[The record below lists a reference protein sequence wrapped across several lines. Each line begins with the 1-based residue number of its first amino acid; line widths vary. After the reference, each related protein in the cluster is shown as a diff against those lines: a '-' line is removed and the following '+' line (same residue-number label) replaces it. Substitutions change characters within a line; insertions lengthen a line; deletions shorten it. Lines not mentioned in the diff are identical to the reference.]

1 MKPSIPKGTRD
12 FSPTE
17 VAQRNYIFNTIKAA
31 FETFGFQPIETP
43 SFENS
48 STLMGKY
55 GEEGDRLI
63 FKILNSGDY
72 FKDVRSKVV
81 NTVNISNVF
90 HKIFDTIKVLEEN
103 ESKDVY
109 NKFITDHTNI
119 YKDEFSIDERLIL
132 STCFLNNHKAIIEYH
147 ENKEFNSEY
156 LNFKTNLFNQYFPNL
171 FAGYLKSNNLTSKI
185 SEKALRYDLTVPFA
199 RYVVQHQNDITFPF
213 KRYQIQ
219 PVWRADRP
227 QKGRFREFY
236 QCDADVVG
244 SKSLLQEV
252 EFVQLYDTVFSKLK
266 LVGTT
271 IKINNR
277 KILSGIA
284 EVIGAKDKLID
295 FTVALDKLDKI
306 GKDGVVTEMLSKG
319 ITQEAIEKVSPLF
332 DFSGSN
338 EDKLNSLEN
347 MLNASEEGLN
357 GVKELRFVCNSIETL
372 GLESA
377 SLEVDVT
384 LARGLNYYTGAIYEV
399 AAPEGVKMGSIGGG
413 GRYDDLTGIFGMKD
427 VSGVGISFG
436 LDRIY
441 LVLEELGLFESVE
454 LPKPKVLFLNFDSEN
469 DIIKL
474 KAIKELR
481 KNNVK
486 CEIYPDVA
494 LSNKKEKKQWKYVS
508 ERGIEFVVSK
518 IEDNQFVLKKMSDGT
533 QKTCALSELINTV
546 Q

>member
-12 FSPTE
+12 FSSTE
-17 VAQRNYIFNTIKAA
+17 VANRTYIINTMKTA

-72 FKDVRSKVV
+72 LKKAASNLLEQKDS
-81 NTVNISNVF
+81 
-90 HKIFDTIKVLEEN
+90 
-103 ESKDVY
+103 
-109 NKFITDHTNI
+109 
-119 YKDEFSIDERLIL
+119 
-132 STCFLNNHKAIIEYH
+132 
-147 ENKEFNSEY
+147 
-156 LNFKTNLFNQYFPNL
+156 
-171 FAGYLKSNNLTSKI
+171 LKLTSQI

-199 RYVVQHQNDITFPF
+199 RYVVQHQNEITFPF

-227 QKGRFREFY
+227 QKGRFREFF

-252 EFVQLYDTVFSKLK
+252 DFIQLYDTVFTSLKLK
-266 LVGTT
+266 GTI

-284 EVIGAKDKLID
+284 EVIGAQDKLID

-306 GKDGVVTEMLSKG
+306 GATGVQKEMLDKG
-319 ITQEAIEKVSPLF
+319 ISPEAIEKVTPLF
-332 DFSGSN
+332 KLSGSN
-338 EDKLNSLEN
+338 TDQLAILET
-347 MLNASEEGLN
+347 LLSASEEGTK
-357 GVKELRFVCNSIETL
+357 GVEELRFVTNTIHEL
-372 GLESA
+372 GLQSA
-377 SLEVDVT
+377 SLEIDVT
-384 LARGLNYYTGAIYEV
+384 LARGLNYYTGAIFEV
-399 AAPEGVKMGSIGGG
+399 SAPKGVEMGSIGGG
-413 GRYDDLTGIFGMKD
+413 GRYDDLTGIFGLKD

-441 LVLEELGLFESVE
+441 LVLEELGLFNSVA
-454 LPKPKVLFLNFDSEN
+454 LPKPKLLFLNFTKEDAL
-469 DIIKL
+469 IQL
-474 KAIKELR
+474 KAVKALRNVGIKT
-481 KNNVK
+481 
-486 CEIYPDVA
+486 EIYPDTA
-494 LSNKKEKKQWKYVS
+494 TSNKQQKKQWKYVS
-508 ERGIEFVVSK
+508 TREISFVISEIQQNK
-518 IEDNQFVLKKMSDGT
+518 FTLKDMNNGSQT
-533 QKTCALSELINTV
+533 VCTLEELIDKM

>member
-12 FSPTE
+12 FSSTE
-17 VAQRNYIFNTIKAA
+17 VANRTYIINTMKTA

-72 FKDVRSKVV
+72 LKKAASNLLEQKDS
-81 NTVNISNVF
+81 
-90 HKIFDTIKVLEEN
+90 
-103 ESKDVY
+103 
-109 NKFITDHTNI
+109 
-119 YKDEFSIDERLIL
+119 
-132 STCFLNNHKAIIEYH
+132 
-147 ENKEFNSEY
+147 
-156 LNFKTNLFNQYFPNL
+156 
-171 FAGYLKSNNLTSKI
+171 LKLTSQI

-199 RYVVQHQNDITFPF
+199 RYVVQHQNEITFPF

-227 QKGRFREFY
+227 QKGRFREFF

-252 EFVQLYDTVFSKLK
+252 DFIQLYDTIFTSLK
-266 LVGTT
+266 LTGTT

-284 EVIGAKDKLID
+284 EVIGAQDKLID

-306 GKDGVVTEMLSKG
+306 GATGVQEEMLEKG
-319 ITQEAIEKVSPLF
+319 ISPEAIDKVTPLF
-332 DFSGSN
+332 KLSGSN
-338 EDKLNSLEN
+338 TDQLAILET
-347 MLNASEEGLN
+347 LLSASEEGSK
-357 GVKELRFVCNSIETL
+357 GVEELRFVTNTINEL
-372 GLESA
+372 GLQSA
-377 SLEVDVT
+377 SLEIDVT
-384 LARGLNYYTGAIYEV
+384 LARGLNYYTGAIFEV
-399 AAPEGVKMGSIGGG
+399 SAPKGVEMGSIGGG
-413 GRYDDLTGIFGMKD
+413 GRYDDLTGVFGLKD

-441 LVLEELGLFESVE
+441 LVLEELGLFNSVA
-454 LPKPKVLFLNFDSEN
+454 LPKPKLLFLNFTKEDAL
-469 DIIKL
+469 IQL
-474 KAIKELR
+474 KAVKALRNAGIKT
-481 KNNVK
+481 
-486 CEIYPDVA
+486 EIYPDTA
-494 LSNKKEKKQWKYVS
+494 LSNKQQKKQWKYVS
-508 ERGIEFVVSK
+508 TREISFVISEIQQNK
-518 IEDNQFVLKKMSDGT
+518 FILKDMKDGSQSVCT
-533 QKTCALSELINTV
+533 LEELILKM